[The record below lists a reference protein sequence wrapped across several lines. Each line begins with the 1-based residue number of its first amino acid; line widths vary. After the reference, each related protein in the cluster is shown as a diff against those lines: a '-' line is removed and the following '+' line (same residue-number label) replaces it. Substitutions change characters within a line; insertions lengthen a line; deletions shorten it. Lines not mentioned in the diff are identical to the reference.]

1 MPLVAR
7 IARLY
12 EHTNLP
18 GTLVDHA
25 SYDPR
30 RLSKIEHFPKLFV
43 NTKAAYAHSNP
54 ATAIFKTG
62 HLLK

>member
-1 MPLVAR
+1 
-7 IARLY
+7 
-12 EHTNLP
+12 
-18 GTLVDHA
+18 VDHA